1 MGKKVSEFNSLSE
14 VTDGDLFMVT
24 DDGTGSTRKVAW
36 SAIKTSIPETDLDDL
51 DSVDVTTNA
60 PAGGSALVYD
70 ADNSK
75 WVPGVLSDVN
85 GHSPTQGIR
94 YKYSSSTSP
103 SGIGSGVVRFNSNVP
118 ASTNVMYLRDTDQDG
133 IDHTSMLAVL
143 FQQNTVFI
151 LRSNSNT
158 SHYVKFAVSGHT
170 TDMGNYFTVP
180 VRHIESVAYPSN
192 NSDATFTNAT
202 QLYALEGAQDFT
214 LPENTADALDFVQGD
229 DSYIK
234 VDTTTN
240 SEKITFGKDVEFTDG
255 PTVVSE
261 SATAATS
268 ALRMYS
274 YSDSNNSTQL
284 RLYRAKGT
292 EASPTAVS
300 SGLALGKILAY
311 GYDGSQFVSS
321 GNLGWTATDD
331 SGNTYFNVRTREN
344 DSLTTKLTLDS
355 DGLKIGSDI
364 ASANAIDEYEEGTW
378 TPVYQGTTS
387 NPTCTYDQQGASYV
401 KIGKMVHVWGRMR
414 TDSVSGGDGH
424 LRIGGLPFTAT
435 SSTEARGGIFCT
447 VSTNFADNSP
457 RPVGAVVVSSSDY
470 ANFYANGASISN
482 NKQQIGVDDLGTT
495 VNDNQVHFFGSYP
508 VD

>member
-158 SHYVKFAVSGHT
+158 SHYVKFAVSGST

-192 NSDATFTNAT
+192 NSDATFTNVT
-202 QLYALEGAQDFT
+202 QLYSLEGAQDFT

-240 SEKITFGKDVEFTDG
+240 SEKITFGQHVEFTTG
-255 PTVVSE
+255 PSVVSE
-261 SATAATS
+261 SSTGFVAAFKQ
-268 ALRMYS
+268 YS
-274 YSDSNNSTQL
+274 YTDATNSAQV
-284 RLYRAKGT
+284 RLYRAKGNKT
-292 EASPTAVS
+292 SPTALS
-300 SGLALGKILAY
+300 SGYGIGKVAAY
-311 GYDGSQFVSS
+311 GHTGSSFVTS

-331 SGNTYFNVRTREN
+331 SGNSYFNVKARES
-344 DSLTTKLTLDS
+344 DSLITKMTLDS
-355 DGLKIGSDI
+355 DGLKIGIDT
-364 ASANAIDEYEEGTW
+364 AAANAIDEYEEGTW
-378 TPVYQGTTS
+378 TPTYDGGTA
-387 NPTCTYDQQGASYV
+387 NPTCTYDQQQASYV
-401 KIGKMVHVWGRMR
+401 KIGKAVHIYGRIR
-414 TDSVSGGDGH
+414 TDSVSGGEGG
-424 LRIGGLPFTAT
+424 LRLGGLPFAVT
-435 SSTEARGGIFCT
+435 TEQSGRGGLTAIVARDFSGPIPVAGVGVT
-447 VSTNFADNSP
+447 GTNQITLYAVGNSASDDMDYVE
-457 RPVGAVVVSSSDY
+457 VG
-470 ANFYANGASISN
+470 
-482 NKQQIGVDDLGTT
+482 DLGTT
-495 VNDNQVHFFGSYP
+495 VNDNQLHWFGSYT